1 MGVNCGKK
9 ETNIDINVHISGIQ
23 IREKFCCK
31 NRKKIWGLLPAITS
45 FSVLY
50 LVAEHTHL
58 DEFKYTVPDGCYHS
72 SCWDMQTTG
81 LDVFLTL
88 MGAGVLLGIVGA
100 ATSKLMGLMYPDNK
114 E

>member
-1 MGVNCGKK
+1 MCTYQEYRFV
-9 ETNIDINVHISGIQ
+9 
-23 IREKFCCK
+23 K
-31 NRKKIWGLLPAITS
+31 NFVAKIGKKIWGLLPAITS

-88 MGAGVLLGIVGA
+88 MGAGVLLGIVSGA
-100 ATSKLMGLMYPDNK
+100 TMKMMELMYPDNK